1 MFKQK
6 TVFKHGESVKVHSFS
21 FNNSQPMECSDGEGV
36 EMQLTPDN
44 VEPDQCNV
52 DSSDNNEPPRKRSK
66 LDNDISDRVKRSYIG

>member
-1 MFKQK
+1 
-6 TVFKHGESVKVHSFS
+6 
-21 FNNSQPMECSDGEGV
+21 MECSDGEGV

>member
-1 MFKQK
+1 
-6 TVFKHGESVKVHSFS
+6 
-21 FNNSQPMECSDGEGV
+21 MECSDGEGV

-66 LDNDISDRVKRSYIG
+66 LDNDISDRVKRSYIEIYFNDESDAMLIIMYWGHVI